1 MRKPTTERVTRGLIS
16 GAART
21 SSARLNGALERFSD
35 TIIPLFRVK
44 VVDRTSTHG
53 RILAALDKIRPES
66 VDNEP
71 AGSHALLFVE
81 YDDLGNTI
89 WRLDLDGDWPV
100 LKLNQK
106 AEDVGLLAASDPRF
120 FALVY
125 PEVFRRVLGRILIED
140 EHTDPDCDDDW
151 PSLWLKLA
159 RHLPG
164 MDAPPATV
172 ADQEAW
178 IDRATEAFRRGTT
191 CWPNSTSRLRK
202 LAKSDGAETIH
213 GKGIGAV
220 PRLPSWAFR
229 RFCREP
235 ASGLAFKRARFFQ
248 TGRRPGAARAETFLV
263 PT

>member
-1 MRKPTTERVTRGLIS
+1 MIRKINFTGRRKIK
-16 GAART
+16 RT
-21 SSARLNGALERFSD
+21 SVRVDILRNTAGQRYFNLHLDLSDLKLPSSAHVYAEAYHRTGYQRFDFGSCSNIISPPERRLERFSD
-35 TIIPLFRVK
+35 MIIPLFRVK

-100 LKLNQK
+100 LKLNHK
-106 AEDVGLLAASDPRF
+106 VEEVGLLASSDHRF

-125 PEVFRRVLGRILIED
+125 PEVFRQVLRRILIED

-159 RHLPG
+159 RQLPG
-164 MDAPPATV
+164 MDEPPASTD
-172 ADQEAW
+172 DQEIW
-178 IDRATEAFRRGTT
+178 IDRATEAF
-191 CWPNSTSRLRK
+191 SAQSDV
-202 LAKSDGAETIH
+202 LAKLNQALQE
-213 GKGIGAV
+213 A
-220 PRLPSWAFR
+220 
-229 RFCREP
+229 
-235 ASGLAFKRARFFQ
+235 Q
-248 TGRRPGAARAETFLV
+248 
-263 PT
+263 